1 MTKARELADLIANV
15 NNGSSLGSKNL
26 IINGNCSVAQRGDQ
40 TGLSNAYCG
49 VDRYTFITNS
59 SARVTGKQNGSS
71 VENGF
76 ANALHLDVT
85 TADASAGSSDYAYV
99 RQYIEGQNLQHLKW
113 GTSSAKPLTLSFY
126 VKSPKTGTHWV
137 EIYSYDAAKFKSA
150 SYTVNSADTWEK
162 KTLSFS
168 GETGTAIADDNTSGI
183 LVGWWLMAGTTYT
196 SGTHGGDVWHTTHA
210 NRVPNQVNTMDN
222 TSNNFY
228 LTGVQLEIGEKVTAF
243 EHEPYETTLRK
254 ASRYYTEISRADN
267 NTAHLVGYVQTSAV
281 ERYSFHVPM
290 RTAPSITETNFGV
303 MHGGGSEEAITSVDD
318 ITQDEQF
325 VSFRANVSANL
336 TAGQAVVL
344 YSNGAA
350 TLTFDA
356 EL

>member
-15 NNGSSLGSKNL
+15 NNGSSLAAKNL

-59 SARVTGKQNGSS
+59 AARVTGKQSGSNA
-71 VENGF
+71 ENGF
-76 ANALHLDVT
+76 ANALNLDVT
-85 TADASAGSSDYAYV
+85 TADSSVAAGDYAYV
-99 RQYIEGQNLQHLKW
+99 RQYIEGQNLQHLNW

-137 EIYSYDAAKFKSA
+137 EIYSYDAAKFTSA

-210 NRVPNQVNTMDN
+210 NRVPGQVNTMDD

-228 LTGVQLEIGEKVTAF
+228 LTGVQLEIGEKATEF
-243 EHEPYETTLRK
+243 EHEPYHTTLRK
-254 ASRYYTEISRADN
+254 CQRYFVGLVADSGTGTYYWAHTIASTTATWRRVSCTLPVTMRAAP
-267 NTAHLVGYVQTSAV
+267 TASNL
-281 ERYSFHVPM
+281 
-290 RTAPSITETNFGV
+290 
-303 MHGGGSEEAITSVDD
+303 AITGNGTESTPALEAADKVC
-318 ITQDEQF
+318 
-325 VSFRANVSANL
+325 VSFQCDTASADAGWYVYL
-336 TAGQAVVL
+336 TRCDL
-344 YSNGAA
+344 S
-350 TLTFDA
+350 A

>member
-15 NNGSSLGSKNL
+15 NNGSSLAAKNL
-26 IINGNCSVAQRGDQ
+26 IINGNMNVAQRGDQ

-168 GETGTAIADDNTSGI
+168 GETGTAIADDNTAGI

-228 LTGVQLEIGEKVTAF
+228 ITGVQLEVGEKATAF
-243 EHEPYETTLRK
+243 EHEPYDVTLSK
-254 ASRYYTEISRADN
+254 CHRYCSIISSYGAGSG
-267 NTAHLVGYVQTSAV
+267 TANRIYSLRYAGGTSSLTNDGSFVQLFYPQK
-281 ERYSFHVPM
+281 R
-290 RTAPSITETNFGV
+290 TETPTL
-303 MHGGGSEEAITSVDD
+303 SY
-318 ITQDEQF
+318 
-325 VSFRANVSANL
+325 
-336 TAGQAVVL
+336 TAV
-344 YSNGAA
+344 NGAVSH
-350 TLTFDA
+350 TYGLSSTHVGLYDSNDIDFFIHDILVTD